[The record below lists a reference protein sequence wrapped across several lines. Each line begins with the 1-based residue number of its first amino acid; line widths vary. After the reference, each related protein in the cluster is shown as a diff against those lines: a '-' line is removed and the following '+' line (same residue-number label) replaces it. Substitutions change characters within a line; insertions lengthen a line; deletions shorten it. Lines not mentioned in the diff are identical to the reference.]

1 MSDEDYNKS
10 FMENLTNLGEYFLKE
25 MFSFVGYEK
34 VISELLM
41 TMIEK

>member
-1 MSDEDYNKS
+1 MTSLS
-10 FMENLTNLGEYFLKE
+10 NLGKYFLRE